1 MDKIYSND
9 LKRKYTYLYTELIT
23 EILLSNYEWAYENET
38 KESILNEIIGLRYF
52 NKEEIDLIFN
62 NAIKLVEI
70 KYNLQI
76 TSLNPIQYKNIGK
89 DVSM

>member
-9 LKRKYTYLYTELIT
+9 LKRKYIFLYTELIT
-23 EILLSNYEWAYENET
+23 EILLSNYEQAYENET

-52 NKEEIDLIFN
+52 KKEEIDLIFN

-89 DVSM
+89 DVSI

>member
-9 LKRKYTYLYTELIT
+9 LKRKYIFLYTELIT
-23 EILLSNYEWAYENET
+23 EILLANYEWAYENET

-52 NKEEIDLIFN
+52 KKEEIDLIFN

>member
-9 LKRKYTYLYTELIT
+9 LKRKYIFLYTELIT
-23 EILLSNYEWAYENET
+23 EILLSNYEWVYENET

-89 DVSM
+89 DVLM